1 MAEWHDA
8 GGDPARTRA
17 ATLGTLTNITG
28 AVLSLALVAGVG
40 VWGYKL
46 IMRDVSGV
54 PVVRA
59 IEGPMRVAPE
69 DPGGQAAD
77 HQGLAVNAVA
87 AEGIAAAPADR
98 LILAPPPL
106 DLTLEDVPRAV
117 AAATEAAE
125 VSPTA
130 EAGEETPDDSPEV
143 LQQASVPAL
152 ADLVAEDV
160 APLIPLTPLD
170 PAREDAAEEPQRA
183 VIEGGLSRSLR
194 PRQRPDVSQAVALAV
209 VAARST
215 VSAAEEVDP
224 DAIPTGT
231 RLAQLGAFE
240 SAEVAREEWNRLRT
254 RFEDFLEGKSRVIQK
269 AESGGRT
276 FYRLRAMGF
285 ADLGEARR
293 FCSALVAE
301 RADCIPVVTR

>member
-1 MAEWHDA
+1 MADMHDA
-8 GGDPARTRA
+8 GGDPAQTRA

-54 PVVRA
+54 PVLRA
-59 IEGPMRVAPE
+59 VEGPMRVAPE
-69 DPGGQAAD
+69 EPGGQAAD

-87 AEGIAAAPADR
+87 AEGVAAAPADR

-106 DLTLEDVPRAV
+106 DLTLEDLPRAT
-117 AAATEAAE
+117 APADGPAE
-125 VSPTA
+125 VSPDA
-130 EAGEETPDDSPEV
+130 EAGEATPEDGAET
-143 LQQASVPAL
+143 LQRASL
-152 ADLVAEDV
+152 AA
-160 APLIPLTPLD
+160 
-170 PAREDAAEEPQRA
+170 EDAALIPVEEPGATVPDEDVTQEPEPAR
-183 VIEGGLSRSLR
+183 VKGGIGRSLR
-194 PRQRPDVSQAVALAV
+194 PRLRPDVSQAVALAV
-209 VAARST
+209 ASARDAAPE
-215 VSAAEEVDP
+215 AAEI
-224 DAIPTGT
+224 DAATIPAGT
-231 RLAQLGAFE
+231 RLAQLGAYD
-240 SAEVAREEWNRLRT
+240 SAEIARQEWGRLQT
-254 RFEDFLEGKSRVIQK
+254 RFEDFLDGKNRVIQK

>member
-1 MAEWHDA
+1 MAEMHDA
-8 GGDPARTRA
+8 GFEPAPARRA
-17 ATLGTLTNITG
+17 ALGTLTNITG
-28 AVLSLALVAGVG
+28 AILSFALVAGVG

-59 IEGPMRVAPE
+59 VEGPMRVAPE

-106 DLTLEDVPRAV
+106 DLTLEDVPRAAV
-117 AAATEAAE
+117 AAAEPAE

-130 EAGEETPDDSPEV
+130 EAGEETPDDAPEV
-143 LQQASVPAL
+143 LQQASVQAL

-160 APLIPLTPLD
+160 APLTPLD
-170 PAREDAAEEPQRA
+170 PPQEDAEEAPEQAA
-183 VIEGGLSRSLR
+183 VEGGLSRSLR

-209 VAARST
+209 AAARST
-215 VSAAEEVDP
+215 ESAAQEIDP
-224 DAIPTGT
+224 EAIPTGT

-240 SAEVAREEWNRLRT
+240 SAAVAREEWDRLQT
-254 RFEDFLEGKSRVIQK
+254 RFEDFLDGKNRVIQK